1 MYAPQAAKAAR
12 QVEYVDVLI
21 VGSGPSG
28 SSTALHLVRHDPA
41 WAGRVVVLD
50 QAVHPREKLC
60 GGGVTHI
67 GYNILTRLGLRFE
80 PAHVKVREAR
90 LVYRGRCCSL
100 YGDPVFRIVRR
111 DEFDHWLGRV
121 AEGLRDRKRVRE
133 AKSGEL
139 GGARTK

>member
-1 MYAPQAAKAAR
+1 M
-12 QVEYVDVLI
+12 QVESVDVLM

-28 SSTALHLVRHDPA
+28 SSTALHLARHAPA
-41 WAGRVVVLD
+41 GAGRVVVLD

-90 LVYRGRCCSL
+90 LVYRGRRCSL
-100 YGDPVFRIVRR
+100 YGHPVFRIVRR
-111 DEFDHWLGRV
+111 DEFAHWLVRV
-121 AEGLRDRKRVRE
+121 AEGLGVRNRQ
-133 AKSGEL
+133 GEKVL
-139 GGARTK
+139 